1 MIDLTD
7 ASFIVHSLPFLR
19 ILDTMRGMTDDKFG
33 GQTASK
39 PVGQPAIITD
49 DASVNN
55 FLDRAVENA
64 YPNKEVFAT
73 ALKSGKRLTA
83 YLGIDPTGPALHLGH
98 AIEMRK
104 LRQLQDLG
112 HKAILLIGDFTAMI
126 GDPTDKTAARKKL
139 THEQVLEN
147 CKNYR
152 EQASKILDMDG
163 TATGNPVDMKYNSEW
178 LGKMTFADVVELASH
193 VTVQQML
200 ERDMF
205 RRRMSWRSV
214 CPQCGE
220 ENLMSAEGQQS
231 VSDGQGGSVVLSTIQ
246 NTNWRC
252 KNCNHTYATEA
263 ANEIHGPRPIFVH
276 EFLYPLMQGYDSV
289 AMDVDI
295 EIGGNDQTFNMLTG
309 RDLMKD
315 LKGKEKFV
323 LTCKLLT
330 DPEGKKM
337 GKSEGNMITMADTP
351 EDMFGK
357 VMSWTDGMI
366 AGGFELCTD
375 VPGEEI
381 DSMADQMEQGTNPVQ
396 FKRRLAREIVS
407 AWHSK
412 EAATKAEENFD
423 RLFKQHA
430 APEDM
435 PVIEVAARH
444 HKLVDL
450 LVASK
455 LVPSKTEARRQ
466 IEQGAVKVDGQ
477 VVEDVEAEI
486 EIAGTETVLQKG
498 KRYFAKVVYKI

>member
-1 MIDLTD
+1 
-7 ASFIVHSLPFLR
+7 
-19 ILDTMRGMTDDKFG
+19 MRGMIDDKSG

-39 PVGQPAIITD
+39 PVGLPTVITD
-49 DASVNN
+49 ETSVNN
-55 FLDRAVENA
+55 FLERAVQNA
-64 YPNKEVFAT
+64 YPNKETFAS
-73 ALKSGKRLTA
+73 ALKSGKCLIA
-83 YLGIDPTGPALHLGH
+83 YLGIDPTGPSLHLGH
-98 AIEMRK
+98 AIAMKK

-112 HKAILLIGDFTAMI
+112 HRVILLIGDFTAMI
-126 GDPTDKTAARKKL
+126 GDPTDKATTRKKL
-139 THEQVLEN
+139 TREEVLEN

-163 TATGNPVDMKYNSEW
+163 KETGNPVDMKYNSEW

-193 VTVQQML
+193 MTVQQML

-205 RRRMSWRSV
+205 EKRI
-214 CPQCGE
+214 
-220 ENLMSAEGQQS
+220 AEAKP
-231 VSDGQGGSVVLSTIQ
+231 V
-246 NTNWRC
+246 
-252 KNCNHTYATEA
+252 
-263 ANEIHGPRPIFVH
+263 FVH

-295 EIGGNDQTFNMLTG
+295 EIGGNDQTFNMLAG
-309 RDLMKD
+309 RDLMKE

-330 DPEGKKM
+330 DPDGKKM

-407 AWHSK
+407 AWHST
-412 EAATKAEENFD
+412 EAAAKAEENFD
-423 RLFKQHA
+423 RMFKQHV

-435 PVIEVAARH
+435 PVVEVFTRH

-477 VVEDVEAEI
+477 AVEDVDAEI
-486 EIAGTETVLQKG
+486 EITGTETVLQKG
-498 KRYFAKVVYKI
+498 KRYFAKVVLKTQ